1 MNTLPGPVVS
11 PGDRAGHHPPSALPP
26 PAERGA
32 TIIPDKVVG
41 RIAAEAGRVAQ
52 RNRAAVP
59 QDRDPGAA
67 PSASVV
73 SHAGAVRLRLAVD
86 LPYPTDLARVCEQIQ
101 HDVGDRVAQLTG
113 MRVDEVTLTIRR
125 LLTAPGPGRRRV
137 R

>member
-1 MNTLPGPVVS
+1 MNALPEPVAS
-11 PGDRAGHHPPSALPP
+11 PGGRAGPPHASALPP

-52 RNRAAVP
+52 RHRAAIP
-59 QDRDPGAA
+59 PDRGPGAA
-67 PSASVV
+67 PSASVA

-101 HDVGDRVAQLTG
+101 HDVADRVAQLTG

-125 LLTAPGPGRRRV
+125 LVTAPDPGRRRV